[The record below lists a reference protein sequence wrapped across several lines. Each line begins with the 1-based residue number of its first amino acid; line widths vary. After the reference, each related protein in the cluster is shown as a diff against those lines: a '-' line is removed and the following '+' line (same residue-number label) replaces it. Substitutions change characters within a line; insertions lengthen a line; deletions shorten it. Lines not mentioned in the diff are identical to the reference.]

1 MITKRPLY
9 VLNRII
15 IACLVFLGLLRAAEV
30 LSETS
35 PMRVRDAEAFEQI
48 ARFTLALE
56 QVRQFYVESGES
68 ISYEVLIDGAIEG
81 MMNQLDRYSGFLG
94 DRENEALQSET
105 RGRFGG
111 VGIVISLED
120 GWLTVVSPMEGT
132 PGWDAG
138 LLTDDRILAIDGD
151 STRGISLRRAV
162 EQLRGEPGTS
172 VSLKVGR
179 PSEGKTM
186 NLTLVRAVIEPR
198 TVQAYRILDGG
209 IGYIRVT
216 SFADPTPRML
226 REELNRLR
234 RNRPNGLILDLRG
247 NPGGLLDAAVEVA
260 GLFLPPGTLVVYT
273 EGRGDEQTRRRDYLS
288 RGRRQALEV
297 PVVVLINGGS
307 ASGSEIVAGALRD
320 HGRAVLV
327 GEKSFGKGSV
337 QSVVPLRDGSAIRLT
352 TAIYYTPAGHQIHEQ
367 GLEPEERVSFPLR
380 EWAAAQRQASRGEW
394 AWREDPQVRRA
405 LELLTGKDA
414 AHSGSKPAAEDDER
428 SGD

>member
-9 VLNRII
+9 FLNRLF

-30 LSETS
+30 LSESS
-35 PMRVRDAEAFEQI
+35 PMRVRDSEAFEQM

-56 QVRQFYVESGES
+56 QVRQFYVESDEP

-105 RGRFGG
+105 RGQFGG

-138 LLTDDRILAIDGD
+138 LLTDDRILEIDGE
-151 STRGISLRRAV
+151 STRGISLRGAV
-162 EQLRGEPGTS
+162 ELLRGEPGTP

-179 PSEGKTM
+179 PSEGKT
-186 NLTLVRAVIEPR
+186 LDVTLVRAVIEPR
-198 TVQAYRILDGG
+198 TVQAYRMLDDG

-216 SFADPTPRML
+216 SFAEPTPRML

-234 RNRPNGLILDLRG
+234 RNRPEGLILDLRG
-247 NPGGLLDAAVEVA
+247 NPGGLLNAAVEVA
-260 GLFLPPGTLVVYT
+260 GLFLPQGTLVVYT
-273 EGRGDEQTRRRDYLS
+273 EGRGDEETRRREYVS
-288 RGRRQALEV
+288 RGRRQALDV
-297 PVVVLINGGS
+297 PMVVLINAGS

-320 HGRAVLV
+320 HGRATLV
-327 GEKSFGKGSV
+327 GQQSFGKGSV

-352 TAIYYTPAGHQIHEQ
+352 TAIYFTPDGHQIHEQ
-367 GLEPEERVSFPLR
+367 GLEPDERVSFPLR
-380 EWAAAQRQASRGEW
+380 EWAAAQRQASRGDW

-405 LELLTGKDA
+405 LEVLTERRDA
-414 AHSGSKPAAEDDER
+414 AEGDER